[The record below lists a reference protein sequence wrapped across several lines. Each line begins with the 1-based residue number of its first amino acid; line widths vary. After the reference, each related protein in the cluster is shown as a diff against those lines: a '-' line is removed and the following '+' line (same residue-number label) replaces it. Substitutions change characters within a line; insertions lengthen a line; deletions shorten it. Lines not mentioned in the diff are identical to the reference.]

1 MLQPLSDH
9 WTMSEVVIRTP
20 PNTCSMAIGFSA
32 PAVLLYRSVP
42 VGLHYSLI

>member
-1 MLQPLSDH
+1 MPQPLADH
-9 WTMSEVVIRTP
+9 WTMSEAVIRTLS
-20 PNTCSMAIGFSA
+20 NTCSMAIGFSA